1 MSHFSTPKINASINM
16 NYHGTNNRMNLPNN
30 SITHIHINYG
40 SHVFILQQ
48 TKYTIHELNQKVF
61 YKIYKI
67 IRVIINL
74 GFTRATGRVRRGSA
88 GWRKAGARLRTAD
101 VDCVAPAT
109 NCGLRWTPATNG
121 NERRHR
127 AVYWRAREMGWAW
140 VGRRRE
146 RGSAAFYREQEGE
159 ERSLVLHGGFNGDG
173 YQESDGEEKKRFH

>member
-1 MSHFSTPKINASINM
+1 MSYFSNPKINASINM

-67 IRVIINL
+67 IRVVINL
-74 GFTRATGRVRRGSA
+74 GFARATGRVRQGSA

-101 VDCVAPAT
+101 D
-109 NCGLRWTPATNG
+109 
-121 NERRHR
+121 
-127 AVYWRAREMGWAW
+127 
-140 VGRRRE
+140 
-146 RGSAAFYREQEGE
+146 
-159 ERSLVLHGGFNGDG
+159 D
-173 YQESDGEEKKRFH
+173 